1 MVTSN
6 HIHLLAL
13 NGVERDT
20 IPRSIQLIAGR
31 TGQEY
36 NQRKNRN
43 GAFWEDRYHATAVQ
57 TNEHLI
63 KCITYID
70 LNMVRAGVAKHPQE
84 WIHSGYNEI
93 QRPRQRYGIIDFKN
107 LMALLQIEN
116 SADLKEAHREQIEEA
131 LKKSKVVRESKW
143 TQSIAVG
150 DKSFLDQIKD
160 RLGIR
165 AKGRKIHGSEDE
177 YQLREGQT
185 DYGVW
190 PDLDNE
196 NTFDWNLA
204 NYN

>member
-1 MVTSN
+1 M
-6 HIHLLAL
+6 
-13 NGVERDT
+13 
-20 IPRSIQLIAGR
+20 QLIAGR

-36 NQRKNRN
+36 NQRKDRN

-70 LNMVRAGVAKHPQE
+70 LNMVRAGVVKHPQK
-84 WIHSGYNEI
+84 WNHSGYNEI
-93 QRPRQRYGIIDFKN
+93 QKPRQRYGIIDFKS
-107 LMALLQIEN
+107 LIALLQIVN
-116 SADLKEAHREQIEEA
+116 YVDLKEAHGKWIEEA
-131 LKKSKVVRESKW
+131 LKKPMVVRDSKW

-150 DKSFLDQIKD
+150 DKSFVEQIKQ

-177 YQLREGQT
+177 YQLRERQSSFG
-185 DYGVW
+185 DW
-190 PDLDNE
+190 RNLDNE

-204 NYN
+204 R